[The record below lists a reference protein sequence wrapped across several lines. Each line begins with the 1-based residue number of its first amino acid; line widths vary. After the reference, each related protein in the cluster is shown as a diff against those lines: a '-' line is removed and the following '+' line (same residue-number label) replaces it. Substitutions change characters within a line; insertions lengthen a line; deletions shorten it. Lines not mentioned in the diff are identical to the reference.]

1 MQMGRWFGYRS
12 GYLDVCRVFTTD
24 TIVEFF
30 LNVKIANEA
39 MYQMFQ
45 EMYDRS
51 DIPKNFGMYILS
63 SDSAQKVTGYGKSRW
78 TYNMDFDMG
87 TSFFK
92 RNKNRHFG
100 RTTKT

>member
-39 MYQMFQ
+39 MYQIFQ

-51 DIPKNFGMYILS
+51 DIPKILEC
-63 SDSAQKVTGYGKSRW
+63 
-78 TYNMDFDMG
+78 TYYHQIQL
-87 TSFFK
+87 K
-92 RNKNRHFG
+92 K
-100 RTTKT
+100 